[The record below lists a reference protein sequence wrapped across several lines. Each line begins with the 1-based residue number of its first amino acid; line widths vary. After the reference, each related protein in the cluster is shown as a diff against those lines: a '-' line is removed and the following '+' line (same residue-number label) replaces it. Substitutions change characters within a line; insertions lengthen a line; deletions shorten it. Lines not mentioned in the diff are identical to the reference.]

1 MHVERWISTCL
12 HAHTHTHPSFLQHLP
27 AMAGTPCA
35 LNQKYHVF
43 RTAVQH
49 VRGPPGCP
57 VFLIDCEI
65 KYKLSESS
73 AKKLGRDYSDA
84 VDVCPVLT
92 RNRGQPSRWDL
103 KANMSYA
110 NNHTCLYTR
119 AVGFTLLRRN
129 GRRLSHNASVSGFLF
144 ER

>member
-1 MHVERWISTCL
+1 
-12 HAHTHTHPSFLQHLP
+12 
-27 AMAGTPCA
+27 MAGTPCA
-35 LNQKYHVF
+35 LNPKYHVF
-43 RTAVQH
+43 RTAVQQVH
-49 VRGPPGCP
+49 GPPGCP

-65 KYKLSESS
+65 RYKLSDSS

-84 VDVCPVLT
+84 VDVVPVLT

-129 GRRLSHNASVSGFLF
+129 GRRSLIQSFSVRVFSLRYVVAHV
-144 ER
+144 ESSCADEVC